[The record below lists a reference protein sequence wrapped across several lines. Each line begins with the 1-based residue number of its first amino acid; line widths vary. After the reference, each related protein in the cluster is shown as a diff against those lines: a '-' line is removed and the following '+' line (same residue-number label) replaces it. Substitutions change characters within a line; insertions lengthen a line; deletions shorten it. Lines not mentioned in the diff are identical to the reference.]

1 MIIGITGGIA
11 SGKTEVANFLK
22 DLGAVVIDTDE
33 IAKEITKPG
42 KDAYCEIIKTF
53 GEDILLNNKEIDRKK
68 LGGIVFSNIEARKK
82 LENITHPEIMREM
95 VRRIRDNPAP
105 IIFLIIPLLI
115 EKNMQK
121 TVDSIWLI
129 KAPKKNQIRQLMV
142 RDNLTEEEA
151 QKRIK
156 SQMTTEDKEK
166 FADVIIK
173 NDGDINEVKERVRE
187 LYQKITEERR

>member
-22 DLGAVVIDTDE
+22 ELGAVVIDTDE

-53 GEDILLNNKEIDRKK
+53 GEDILLDNKEIDRKK

-82 LENITHPEIMREM
+82 LEDITHPEIMREM

-121 TVDSIWLI
+121 IVDSIWLI
-129 KAPKKNQIRQLMV
+129 KTREENQIRRLMV

-151 QKRIK
+151 QRRIK
-156 SQMTTEDKEK
+156 SQTTTEDKEK

-173 NDGDINEVKERVRE
+173 NDGDINEVKEKVRE
-187 LYQKITEERR
+187 LYQKIR

>member
-22 DLGAVVIDTDE
+22 ELGAVVIDTDE

-53 GEDILLNNKEIDRKK
+53 GEDILLDNKEIDRKK

-82 LENITHPEIMREM
+82 LEDITHPEIMREM

-121 TVDSIWLI
+121 IVDSIWLI
-129 KAPKKNQIRQLMV
+129 KTREENQLSRLMV

-151 QKRIK
+151 QRRIK
-156 SQMTTEDKEK
+156 SQTTTEDKEK

-173 NDGDINEVKERVRE
+173 NDGDINEVKEKVRE
-187 LYQKITEERR
+187 LYQKIR